1 MKKIVQKII
10 EFFKHFIIWIL
21 RILGITFEEKTKK
34 NFKSPQKER
43 ITNSKIENRQN
54 KYFENTETDTNPTHD
69 LAKEHFFIQEQNK
82 LTKEEMEKSFNLF
95 LEKTFKIKLNTLPE
109 ETKKEIETYR
119 KKIVQEAENKALD
132 TEENLEIFFKDKI
145 KEELEKKQLNFEEI
159 KGDPSLYHRKPVI
172 KPTTEQKLETVENK
186 EIKKNTFLTTS
197 TENYTQ
203 KERVTNP
210 NELLSKTSNEIKQEQ
225 KIPSIQNNPQ
235 TRIEEQK
242 ITFEA
247 PIIEEEN
254 TKQVE
259 ITPLEKATTI
269 FINQEIQPL
278 QEKEPKEQAAPI
290 ESKKENPE
298 EKKEEQKQEITE
310 KEKEPEKTEY
320 LNLTNIEVENNKI
333 IENATLE
340 CQKEEFID
348 KNYEQVEKL
357 LEEKIADIEKK
368 LQKSLTELQKKTLKR
383 ELEKLKET
391 KQKVYLFKE
400 KDIEELRISLE
411 ENIPLEELMLV
422 TDKLNKL
429 TEDEEIKRKE
439 ILYKDIENKT
449 NKEMQEMEKVLI
461 KESYK
466 RALRRLEL
474 PLFLSFPFIKNKHFR
489 RFVSGLFLFRTFG
502 FIKNIIF
509 GFPDTYEPLDLSY
522 IQKGS
527 DALIESINL
536 TEKNRASFQHL
547 KQATLLKYPELMRD
561 EAFMNDINKLEEN
574 LKKNYEKL
582 LKQEQLVNK
591 YFDKSKIF
599 TRERKRT
606 I

>member
-10 EFFKHFIIWIL
+10 EFFKHFIICIL
-21 RILGITFEEKTKK
+21 RILGITFEEKTNKS
-34 NFKSPQKER
+34 FKSLQKEK

-54 KYFENTETDTNPTHD
+54 KYFENTDTDTNPTHD
-69 LAKEHFFIQEQNK
+69 LEKEHFFIQKQNK

-95 LEKTFKIKLNTLPE
+95 LEKNFKIKLNTLPE

-132 TEENLEIFFKDKI
+132 TEENLEIFFKKKI

-159 KGDPSLYHRKPVI
+159 NKNPSLYYRKPTI

-186 EIKKNTFLTTS
+186 EIKKNISLTTS
-197 TENYTQ
+197 TENYTK
-203 KERVTNP
+203 KELVTTP
-210 NELLSKTSNEIKQEQ
+210 NELLSRASNERKQEQ
-225 KIPSIQNNPQ
+225 KIPSIQNERK
-235 TRIEEQK
+235 TVEEQK

-254 TKQVE
+254 AKQVE
-259 ITPLEKATTI
+259 ITPLEKVPTI
-269 FINQEIQPL
+269 FMNQEIQPL
-278 QEKEPKEQAAPI
+278 QEKESKEQTVPI

-298 EKKEEQKQEITE
+298 EKKEESKQEITE

-320 LNLTNIEVENNKI
+320 LNLTNMELENNKI
-333 IENATLE
+333 IENATRE

-357 LEEKIADIEKK
+357 LEEKIAGIEKK
-368 LQKSLTELQKKTLKR
+368 LQKPLTELQKKTLKN
-383 ELEKLKET
+383 ELKKLKET

-449 NKEMQEMEKVLI
+449 NKEMQEIEKVLI

-547 KQATLLKYPELMRD
+547 KQAILLKYPELMRD